1 MTDQL
6 KQAAMQQALNLI
18 ERLNLRGWI
27 LADFEEE
34 VYASI
39 AALKAALEQ
48 QPVQEPVAWV
58 CMKGEKHDIDFD
70 QSEID
75 VIPVGTFL
83 YTAQPV
89 QEDSC
94 FCHEGVSLQIVSGGA
109 APEGYLGKVTLLID
123 GKYVDY
129 VKAQPV
135 QEPVA
140 WEQFYPDMGKGP
152 FTSPPLPVQRKPLT
166 DDVLVPLKVLEA
178 AASSLDSFCGS
189 LGWGDAD
196 LQNMDNLF
204 AVIEQHKAAQNIK
217 EKNT

>member
-89 QEDSC
+89 QE
-94 FCHEGVSLQIVSGGA
+94 
-109 APEGYLGKVTLLID
+109 
-123 GKYVDY
+123 
-129 VKAQPV
+129 
-135 QEPVA
+135 
-140 WEQFYPDMGKGP
+140 
-152 FTSPPLPVQRKPLT
+152 PLT
-166 DDVLVPLKVLEA
+166 DDEIGFECRKHFWMHGTRFEDAHKVGFRDAEA
-178 AASSLDSFCGS
+178 AHG
-189 LGWGDAD
+189 
-196 LQNMDNLF
+196 
-204 AVIEQHKAAQNIK
+204 IK
-217 EKNT
+217 EQS